1 LGQDSK
7 GVSGLNFAILNI
19 WHTIVFFCPMF
30 GLWLYDPRNPYLYE
44 TLLTTLLVKMSSKL
58 FDYQP
63 NRPNGL
69 DLEFKRISSKK
80 RAYK

>member
-1 LGQDSK
+1 
-7 GVSGLNFAILNI
+7 
-19 WHTIVFFCPMF
+19 MF